1 MAETFGAFIARQRI
15 EKDLKLKNLADE
27 LGVSIAYLSD
37 VKRGNRLPPKR
48 ERLEALADAMN
59 LTESEREE
67 MFDIAARE
75 RGEVSVDLVD
85 YVMDEDL
92 PTLRQVLRKAKKLEL
107 DDSFWEPVQLMLKPI
122 CKK

>member
-1 MAETFGAFIARQRI
+1 MAETFGAFIARQRV
-15 EKDLKLKNLADE
+15 EKDLKLRALAIQI
-27 LGVSIAYLSD
+27 GVSESYMSD
-37 VKRGNRLPPKR
+37 LKRGNRLPPKG

-59 LTESEREE
+59 LTEEERTE